1 MTLSRAFR
9 MILITAGCCSLLLS
23 FPRSCPGAEG
33 LFSVRQFGALG
44 DGKTLDTTAINKA
57 VTACSDAGGGQVW
70 FPPGRYLSGTVHL
83 KDNVTLYFD
92 AGAALVGTP
101 DLNEYHSFAP
111 PSNTPES
118 RFAKTWHSALILGVG
133 VQNVTMTG
141 PGVIDGNKVFNPN
154 GEEKMRGPHTILL
167 GNCRNVAIRDLAIC
181 DSANYAVMIEF
192 CEKIEV
198 HNVSIT
204 GGWDGV
210 HFRGWSDNP
219 CRDIRITDC
228 RLFTGDDSIAGRY
241 VKGLLINNCIINSS
255 CNGIRIIGPV
265 SDMIV
270 SDCLFYGPGLQPH
283 RTSNRTNALAGI
295 ILQPGGWDA
304 CEGPV
309 ENVLISRVTMTR
321 VAAPVSVILK
331 RPGNTAD
338 NITVVGLSATGI
350 NRAAASVES
359 WTDAP
364 CGRVV
369 FRDVSIEFDGG
380 ASADLAAVP
389 ARKPGVDV
397 RSLPAWGF
405 FAKNAREIVL
415 ENVRLSS
422 RSKDLRPVIACED
435 LDQLVLD
442 SVHFPRFK
450 EIPAPVVLN
459 RVKDTQSRD
468 LELPLPVLDSK

>member
-1 MTLSRAFR
+1 MRIHQSFG
-9 MILITAGCCSLLLS
+9 MIVIIAISYS
-23 FPRSCPGAEG
+23 VSIPFPRPCHGAHG
-33 LFSVRQFGALG
+33 VYPVRDFGALG
-44 DGKTLDTTAINKA
+44 DGKTLDTVAINKA
-57 VTACSDAGGGQVW
+57 VTVCSEAGGGQVR
-70 FPPGRYLSGTVHL
+70 FDPGRYVSGTVHL
-83 KDNVTLYFD
+83 RDNVTLYFD
-92 AGAALVGTP
+92 AGAALIGTS
-101 DLNEYHSFAP
+101 DLKEYQTFAP
-111 PSNTPES
+111 PSNTPEA
-118 RFAKTWHSALILGVG
+118 RFAKSWHSALILGVG
-133 VQNVTMTG
+133 VKNVALTG

-154 GEEKMRGPHTILL
+154 GEEKMRGPHTLLL
-167 GNCRNVAIRDLAIC
+167 GDCRNVAIRDMAIC

-192 CEKIEV
+192 CEKVEV
-198 HNVSIT
+198 HNVAIT
-204 GGWDGV
+204 GGWDGI
-210 HFRGWSDNP
+210 HFRGWSDKP

-304 CEGPV
+304 CDGAV
-309 ENVLISRVTMTR
+309 ENVLISQVTMTH
-321 VAAPVSVILK
+321 VAAPISVILK

-338 NITVVGLSATGI
+338 NVTIAGLSATGV

-359 WTDAP
+359 WTDTP

-369 FRDVSIEFDGG
+369 FRDVSIEYEGG
-380 ASADLAAVP
+380 ASADLAAIP

-415 ENVRLSS
+415 ENVRLNC

-442 SVHFPRFK
+442 SVRFPQFK
-450 EIPAPVVLN
+450 EIPDPVILK
-459 RVKDTQSRD
+459 RVNEVHSRD
-468 LELPLPVLDSK
+468 VGMSSSAPDAQ